1 MTLPD
6 PPILVITDRKR
17 ARLSLEDVADAVFA
31 AGGRWLSLRE
41 KDLDPAARAALLT
54 RLVALGRRY
63 GATVGVHEDLAA
75 AIAAR
80 TEAIHLPAGVSPERA
95 RRALGAAAIIGGS
108 AHDEE
113 ELAALAAAGADYA
126 TLSPVFSTASKPG
139 YGPALG
145 IARLARAAVSTPLA
159 IVALGGIELDNAGAC
174 IAAGASGIAVMG
186 GIMAAADPA
195 AVMAGLIKTLGGALA
210 GRRGAGP

>member
-1 MTLPD
+1 VTLPE
-6 PPILVITDRKR
+6 PPILVITDRKQ
-17 ARLSLEDVADAVFA
+17 ARLSLEEVAEAVFA

-41 KDLDPAARAALLT
+41 KDLDPASRAALLT
-54 RLVALGRRY
+54 RLVALGRHY

-95 RRALGAAAIIGGS
+95 RSALGATAIIGGS

-126 TLSPVFSTASKPG
+126 TLSPVFASSSKPG

-159 IVALGGIELDNAGAC
+159 VVALGGVELDNAAAC
-174 IAAGASGIAVMG
+174 IAAGAAGIAVMG

-195 AVMAGLIKTLGGALA
+195 AVMTGLIRTLGGALA
-210 GRRGAGP
+210 GRRGTGP